1 MGIVTD
7 FLFGS
12 SAAKAQKDAANAA
25 AAASQHAT
33 DASLALQKS
42 EYDTTRS
49 DLAPWRTAGTNALA
63 QLSDPTKNF
72 MASPDYA
79 FRLKQG
85 TDSVT
90 QNAAVAGLLHSGAAL
105 KGISDYGQNTASAEF
120 GNWWNRQSG
129 LAGVGQG
136 AVNSTSQAGQ
146 NMANQSTNALL
157 TNAQAQ
163 GQSSYAKGNAMAGLY
178 GFLDGRANFYASQ
191 FGGMTGG

>member
-1 MGIVTD
+1 MGIVSD
-7 FLFGS
+7 FIFGN
-12 SAAKAQKDAANAA
+12 AAANAQKSAANAA

-33 DASLALQKS
+33 DASLALQKT
-42 EYDTTRS
+42 EYDQTRT

-72 MASPDYA
+72 QASPDYQ

-85 TDSVT
+85 SDSVT

-105 KGISDYGQNTASAEF
+105 KGLSDYGQNTASAEF

-129 LAGVGQG
+129 LAGVGQ
-136 AVNSTSQAGQ
+136 AAANSTSQAGQ

-157 TNAQAQ
+157 TNAQTL
-163 GQSSYAKGNAMAGLY
+163 GQSSYAKGNAMAGFY
-178 GFLDGRANFYASQ
+178 GFLNGRLNSYAQQAAGS
-191 FGGMTGG
+191 FGG